1 MDFAVVRWLK
11 PPVSVTPIQ
20 AMLNPVKALYYPS
33 PIFLF
38 SLRFL
43 NKSCQ
48 TKSMNKTMRG
58 MAAVLFLLLNAGTAF
73 AQTGTTPEKKKYDQ
87 VEKIAE
93 VFSLVRNYY
102 TDTVNEEKLVEDAIA
117 KILEDLDPHSTYVK
131 ASDVKRNEESLVG
144 NFEGIGITFQIL
156 KDTIMVLE
164 VIPGGPSEKVGLMA
178 GDKII
183 NVNDT
188 SVAGIKIDNNG
199 VIKKLRGNKG
209 TKVKVSVLRR
219 NERNLI
225 DFNIV
230 RDKIPIYSITASY
243 MAAPGVGYIKL
254 ERFSA
259 TTMQEFGMALEK
271 LRAQGMVDMILD
283 LQGNVGGYLYT
294 AVDLCNQFLG
304 DNQLIVYTQGLHAP
318 YQPYF
323 SNNRGVCKEGKVVLM
338 IDEGSASAA
347 EILSGC
353 IQDND
358 RGLLVGRR
366 TFGKGLVQKPFTMSD
381 GSQLKLTTA
390 HYYTPSGR
398 CIQKP
403 YGNGN
408 KDYRD
413 DYKERL
419 ESGELFGKDTFKFS
433 DSLLYHTKIGRNVYG
448 GGGVMPDFFVAVDT
462 SETSM
467 LYNQLIRK
475 GTENK
480 FCLEYVDRNRSSLLE
495 KYATAD
501 SFFYKF
507 TVDSTVLN
515 EYFEAAVKDSVF
527 KLKNG
532 ANPKTYSAYF
542 SAVENDTTL
551 NFERDFAKSQKLI
564 TARLKATIGRNL
576 FDTGLWYRIIN
587 TTINDVYAKALEV
600 ITTPA
605 KFDVL
610 TKKAEEPVK
619 SGKGKSKTPN
629 KKKVKVV
636 TK

>member
-1 MDFAVVRWLK
+1 
-11 PPVSVTPIQ
+11 
-20 AMLNPVKALYYPS
+20 
-33 PIFLF
+33 
-38 SLRFL
+38 
-43 NKSCQ
+43 
-48 TKSMNKTMRG
+48 MNKQLRR
-58 MAAVLFLLLNAGTAF
+58 AIILLVVLLGVNTGR
-73 AQTGTTPEKKKYDQ
+73 AQINGQEPKKKYDQ
-87 VEKIAE
+87 VEKLAE
-93 VFSLVRNYY
+93 VFSLIRNYY

-183 NVNDT
+183 SVNDT
-188 SVAGIKIDNNG
+188 TVAGVKIDNNG

-209 TKVKVSVLRR
+209 TKVKVSVMRKG
-219 NERNLI
+219 ERNLI

-259 TTMQEFGMALEK
+259 TTMQEFGTALEK

-294 AVDLCNQFLG
+294 AVDLCNQFMG
-304 DNQLIVYTQGLHAP
+304 ENQLIVYTQGLHAP

-323 SNNRGVCKEGKVVLM
+323 SNNRGVFKEGKVVLM

-408 KDYRD
+408 KEYRD
-413 DYKERL
+413 DYKERF
-419 ESGELFGKDTFKFS
+419 ESGELFGTDTFKYA
-433 DSLLYHTKIGRNVYG
+433 DSLLYHTKIGRKVYG
-448 GGGVMPDFFVAVDT
+448 GGGIMPDFFVPVDT
-462 SETSM
+462 SEISP

-480 FCLEYVDRNRSSLLE
+480 FCLEYVDRYRSLLNQ
-495 KYATAD
+495 KYPTAD
-501 SFFYKF
+501 SFYYNF
-507 TVDSTVLN
+507 TVDTNILN
-515 EYFEAAVKDSVF
+515 EYFAAAVKDSVF
-527 KLKNG
+527 KLKAGEN
-532 ANPKTYSAYF
+532 TQYYSAYF
-542 SAVENDTTL
+542 EAVENDSTL
-551 NFERDFAKSQKLI
+551 NFKKDFARSEKLI
-564 TARLKATIGRNL
+564 KARLKATIGRNL

-587 TTINDVYAKALEV
+587 TTINNVYAKALEV

-605 KFDVL
+605 YFDVL
-610 TKKAEEPVK
+610 TKKAEEPK
-619 SGKGKSKTPN
+619 TPGTGKTKTPN
-629 KKKVKVV
+629 KKTVKLQ